1 MKQLISFFF
10 SPLKE
15 GVRWNVCWKGCVIS
29 IISINSY
36 IYPVVFFLYI
46 TGVSIGLFAQN
57 NEYKATNNFTVVFYN
72 VENLFDTID
81 DPFNKGDNDFLPYGT
96 KNWTEKRYQKK
107 LKDISKVLCSINK
120 YELPEII
127 GLCEIENKT
136 VLKALIKQPNLEQGK
151 YEIIHEDSPDT
162 RGIDVALLYRKDE
175 FQYLL
180 HKTFPVIYY
189 SNKSRDILYVK
200 GIASN
205 TDTLHIFVNHWKA
218 RSGGQIETE
227 PKRINAA
234 KILREKVDSLFILN
248 PNSNIIIIGD
258 FNDNPTDK
266 SLNLFLNATNKR
278 ENTTKNE
285 LYSLL
290 YDKYSLNNEGTY
302 FWEEKWNMLDDIIVS
317 QNLLKDKKGYR
328 ISYEDGQ
335 IFKPEWILYK
345 NKETGE
351 LLPNRTK
358 YGGYSDHL
366 PVYVIL
372 NR

>member
-1 MKQLISFFF
+1 MKTFFF
-10 SPLKE
+10 FLS
-15 GVRWNVCWKGCVIS
+15 IF
-29 IISINSY
+29 IISCNIS
-36 IYPVVFFLYI
+36 
-46 TGVSIGLFAQN
+46 SQD

-81 DPFNKGDNDFLPYGT
+81 DPFNKGDDEFLPYSI
-96 KNWTEKRYQKK
+96 KNWTKKRYQKK
-107 LKDISKVLCSINK
+107 LKDISKVLCSINNN
-120 YELPEII
+120 ELPEII
-127 GLCEIENKT
+127 GLCEIENKA
-136 VLKALIKQPNLEQGK
+136 VLEELIKQPNLEQGK
-151 YEIIHEDSPDT
+151 YEIIHEDSPDF

-180 HKTFPVIYY
+180 HKTFSINYPFA
-189 SNKSRDILYVK
+189 KSHKTRDILYVK

-205 TDTLHIFVNHWKA
+205 TDTLHIFVNHWKSRA
-218 RSGGQIETE
+218 GGGQEKTE
-227 PKRINAA
+227 LKRIFAA
-234 KILREKVDSLFILN
+234 KILRKKVDSLFILN

-258 FNDNPTDK
+258 FNDNPTNK
-266 SLNLFLNATNKR
+266 SLNITLNATNKR

-302 FWEEKWNMLDDIIVS
+302 GGYKGKWDMLDDIIVS

-335 IFKPEWILYK
+335 IFKPQWLLHK
-345 NKETGE
+345 NKTTGA
-351 LLPNRTK
+351 LSPNRTYSSSRYNRY

-372 NR
+372 KKE

>member
-1 MKQLISFFF
+1 MKTFFF
-10 SPLKE
+10 FLS
-15 GVRWNVCWKGCVIS
+15 IF
-29 IISINSY
+29 IISCKI
-36 IYPVVFFLYI
+36 
-46 TGVSIGLFAQN
+46 FAQD

-81 DPFNKGDNDFLPYGT
+81 DPYNKKDNDFLPYGT
-96 KNWTEKRYQKK
+96 KNWTKKRYQKK
-107 LKDISKVLCSINK
+107 LYDISKVLCSINK
-120 YELPEII
+120 NELPEII
-127 GLCEIENKT
+127 GLCEVENKT
-136 VLKALIKQPNLEQGK
+136 VLKELIKQPNLEQGK
-151 YEIIHEDSPDT
+151 YEIIHEDSPDY

-180 HKTFPVIYY
+180 HKTFPVIYSSDKY
-189 SNKSRDILYVK
+189 STARDILYVK

-205 TDTLHIFVNHWKA
+205 TDTLHIFINHWKA
-218 RSGGQIETE
+218 RLGGPEKTE
-227 PKRINAA
+227 SKRIFAA

-248 PNSNIIIIGD
+248 PYSNIIIIGD
-258 FNDNPTDK
+258 FNDNPTNK
-266 SLNLFLNATNKR
+266 SLNITLNATNKR

-290 YDKYSLNNEGTY
+290 YDKYSLNNEGTFAY
-302 FWEEKWNMLDDIIVS
+302 KGKWDMLDDIIVS

-335 IFKPEWILYK
+335 IFKPQWLLHK
-345 NKETGE
+345 NKTTGA
-351 LLPNRTK
+351 LSPNKTYLSSK
-358 YGGYSDHL
+358 SYIYFGGYSDHL